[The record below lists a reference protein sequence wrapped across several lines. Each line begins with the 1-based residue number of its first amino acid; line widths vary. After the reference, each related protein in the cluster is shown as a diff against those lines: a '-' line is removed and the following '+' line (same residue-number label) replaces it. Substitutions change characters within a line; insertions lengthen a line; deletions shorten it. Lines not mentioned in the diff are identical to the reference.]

1 MDELKK
7 KYSDKLEQE
16 ISFNPRTGV
25 VYCSDG
31 VQYTPQEMA
40 IIKTMADSSA
50 GKESIIICVSV
61 AVGYWQALTSFFAG
75 RAFVPLNGFEIIR
88 PLLFTRLS
96 R

>member
-40 IIKTMADSSA
+40 IIKAHGGDYPKKVHLIKKIFD
-50 GKESIIICVSV
+50 GVIIS
-61 AVGYWQALTSFFAG
+61 
-75 RAFVPLNGFEIIR
+75 
-88 PLLFTRLS
+88 
-96 R
+96 

>member
-40 IIKTMADSSA
+40 IIKAHGGDYP
-50 GKESIIICVSV
+50 KEVH
-61 AVGYWQALTSFFAG
+61 
-75 RAFVPLNGFEIIR
+75 
-88 PLLFTRLS
+88 
-96 R
+96 

>member
-31 VQYTPQEMA
+31 VQYTPLEMA
-40 IIKTMADSSA
+40 IIKAHGDDYPKQVHLIKKIFD
-50 GKESIIICVSV
+50 GVII
-61 AVGYWQALTSFFAG
+61 
-75 RAFVPLNGFEIIR
+75 N
-88 PLLFTRLS
+88 
-96 R
+96 